1 MFNKYWCFF
10 NVSNRLVIGDNVTIS
25 ANVFITTTGLNLDD
39 FPRKQHY
46 SDEVV
51 ISDDVWIGAGAIIL
65 PSIKLKKGCVIGAG
79 SIVTKDTE
87 EYCIY
92 AGNPA
97 KKIRPS
103 NSES

>member
-25 ANVFITTTGLNLDD
+25 ANVFITTTGLILDD

-46 SDEVV
+46 SDEVI
-51 ISDDVWIGAGAIIL
+51 ISDDVWIGAGVIIL
-65 PSIKLKKGCVIGAG
+65 PGIKLKKGCVIGAG